1 MKVLRDAFTAVFI
14 GVMGG
19 ILFSTISYYHHHKE
33 GGLFQTMFAVMN
45 SFQTVAEAYAPEG
58 IGTLPAGGKLSDQ
71 VAAAFEQIE
80 SGEEPEL
87 AGAAL
92 HLLPGMGSGQGMGS
106 EQDMETDV
114 LAMQGENV
122 QVKKGKPYSGIIRFH
137 VRANSD
143 SQADQEL
150 KLAVRDDVI
159 SLMKPLLSECG
170 SVAESRRVIIQ
181 NLQNIYTT
189 AVDTITEQG
198 YDYPV
203 KVYMTQE
210 EFPEKTYGELTFPE
224 GEYQALRIDIGE
236 AKGQNW
242 WCVMYPPL
250 CLIDG
255 TTAVITE
262 EGKEELARA
271 LTPEEYMALFADP
284 KESGVTVRGRSKLL
298 EWLKELEN

>member
-1 MKVLRDAFTAVFI
+1 MKVLRDAFTAVLVGI
-14 GVMGG
+14 MGG

-45 SFQTVAEAYAPEG
+45 SFQTVAQAYAPAGAG
-58 IGTLPAGGKLSDQ
+58 IQPAGLNLSDQ

-80 SGEEPEL
+80 NGEEPEL
-87 AGAAL
+87 AEGVL
-92 HLLPGMGSGQGMGS
+92 KLLPSLESGQ
-106 EQDMETDV
+106 EMESDV
-114 LAMQGENV
+114 LAMQGEDG
-122 QVKKGKPYSGIIRFH
+122 QVKTGAPYSGIIRFH

-159 SLMKPLLSECG
+159 SLLKPILSECG
-170 SVAESRRVIIQ
+170 SVAESRRTILR

-189 AVDTITEQG
+189 CVDTITEQG

-203 KVYMTQE
+203 KVYLTQE

-271 LTPEEYMALFADP
+271 LTPEEYMALFGNR
-284 KESGVTVRGRSKLL
+284 EENGVTVKGKSKLF
-298 EWLKELEN
+298 EWIREFKN